1 METSYHQQQQQHWHR
16 RLQLASAVN
25 GATAAD
31 PLQHLDKRSTTAS
44 RNMAS
49 SSSGASS
56 SSTTPSPSGS
66 TGMGGNG
73 KSGGQKTRG
82 STDQIPST
90 ALIAN
95 ASSIG
100 LDKEND
106 LTSSNE
112 VDTEDDLNNISSSL
126 SSAWVDEIRF
136 SSYRLAAKLRLLQQ
150 RTGLV
155 LLDVWNVIEAFRE
168 NGLSNT
174 TADIDMT
181 ISKAKLEALLTSM
194 YGALAKRLPPP
205 NSYSNSNG
213 HQGAGT
219 TTKDLQAMASWLFN
233 WLFNALK
240 PAGSSNIKV
249 SQTYYVPKI

>member
-1 METSYHQQQQQHWHR
+1 METSYQQQQQQHWHR
-16 RLQLASAVN
+16 RLQLASAVE
-25 GATAAD
+25 AAN

>member
-1 METSYHQQQQQHWHR
+1 MEII
-16 RLQLASAVN
+16 
-25 GATAAD
+25 
-31 PLQHLDKRSTTAS
+31 K
-44 RNMAS
+44 
-49 SSSGASS
+49 
-56 SSTTPSPSGS
+56 
-66 TGMGGNG
+66 
-73 KSGGQKTRG
+73 GQKTRG

-95 ASSIG
+95 TLSVG
-100 LDKEND
+100 DKEND

-205 NSYSNSNG
+205 NSSYSGSGSNG
-213 HQGAGT
+213 HHSA
-219 TTKDLQAMASWLFN
+219 KDLQPMASWLFN

-249 SQTYYVPKI
+249 RTYYLLGVYLLNLHTIHTLF

>member
-1 METSYHQQQQQHWHR
+1 METSYHQQHWHR

-205 NSYSNSNG
+205 NSYSNG